1 MKVTPLEIRKK
12 TFEKVF
18 RGYDKDEVNAFLT
31 SLSQAWEKVMDE
43 NKELAIKLESAEK
56 EIAKLREIENSLFKT
71 LKTAEDTGAN
81 MIEQANK
88 TAELHMKETQMKADA
103 LMSESESKAR
113 SILEEAESG
122 ARALLDDLL
131 EEVKRIEE
139 NYGILQ
145 QQRDSMLREIK
156 NIADGFLEQ
165 VSKARD
171 DQGKYSID
179 DLVKRAKKVSKVN
192 YSFEAS
198 TTKSTTDSEP
208 TDTKNVSDNK
218 PAGGNNKEPA
228 ATDSDSG
235 EEGSFF
241 DHLD

>member
-12 TFEKVF
+12 SFEKEF
-18 RGYDKDEVNAFLT
+18 RGYDKDEVNAYLI

-43 NKELAIKLESAEK
+43 NKELTIKLQSAEK

-103 LMSESESKAR
+103 LMSESESRAR
-113 SILEEAESG
+113 SIMEEAEDN
-122 ARALLDDLL
+122 AREIL
-131 EEVKRIEE
+131 EGLHGEVKKIEE
-139 NYGILQ
+139 SYNQLQ
-145 QQRDSMLREIK
+145 QQRDNLLREIK

-165 VSKARD
+165 VAKARG
-171 DQGKYSID
+171 DQEKYSID
-179 DLVKRAKKVSKVN
+179 DIVKRAKKISKVN
-192 YSFEAS
+192 YSFEAAPGKPEPIDKPKETRPS
-198 TTKSTTDSEP
+198 PDHNNASAKAEP
-208 TDTKNVSDNK
+208 T
-218 PAGGNNKEPA
+218 A
-228 ATDSDSG
+228 

-241 DHLD
+241 DNLD

>member
-12 TFEKVF
+12 SFEKVF
-18 RGYDKDEVNAFLT
+18 RGYDKDEVNAFLV

-103 LMSESESKAR
+103 LMNESETKAR
-113 SILEEAESG
+113 SIMEESENN
-122 ARALLDDLL
+122 ARMILDELQG
-131 EEVKRIEE
+131 EVKRIEE
-139 NYGILQ
+139 SYNQLQ
-145 QQRDSMLREIK
+145 QQRDNLLREIK

-165 VSKARD
+165 VAKARGE
-171 DQGKYSID
+171 QEKYSIEEI
-179 DLVKRAKKVSKVN
+179 VKKAKKVTKVN
-192 YSFEAS
+192 YSFETAANNPVNPNSSDAS
-198 TTKSTTDSEP
+198 L
-208 TDTKNVSDNK
+208 KNQT
-218 PAGGNNKEPA
+218 GNNKAPA
-228 ATDSDSG
+228 KTGSG
-235 EEGSFF
+235 AKEEGSFF
-241 DHLD
+241 DNLD

>member
-12 TFEKVF
+12 SFEKVF
-18 RGYDKDEVNAFLT
+18 RGYDKDEVNAFLV

-88 TAELHMKETQMKADA
+88 TAELHMKETQMKSDA
-103 LMSESESKAR
+103 LMNESESRAK
-113 SILEEAESG
+113 SIMEEAESN
-122 ARALLDDLL
+122 ARTILDELQD
-131 EEVKRIEE
+131 EVKRIEE
-139 NYGILQ
+139 SYHQLQ
-145 QQRDSMLREIK
+145 QRRDNLLREIK
-156 NIADGFLEQ
+156 NIGDGFLEQ
-165 VSKARD
+165 VAKARGE
-171 DQGKYSID
+171 QAKYTID
-179 DLVKRAKKVSKVN
+179 DIVKKTKKIAKIN

-198 TTKSTTDSEP
+198 P
-208 TDTKNVSDNK
+208 NK
-218 PAGGNNKEPA
+218 PNEDPVGFALKHQTTNNKEPA
-228 ATDSDSG
+228 KTESNAR

-241 DHLD
+241 DNLD

>member
-18 RGYDKDEVNAFLT
+18 RGYDKDEVNAFLV

-43 NKELAIKLESAEK
+43 NKELNIKLDSAEK

-103 LMSESESKAR
+103 LMSESESKAK
-113 SILEEAESG
+113 SILEEAETN
-122 ARALLDDLL
+122 ARDIMEELQN
-131 EEVKRIEE
+131 EVKRIEE
-139 NYGILQ
+139 SYQQLQ
-145 QQRDSMLREIK
+145 QQRDILLRDIK

-165 VSKARD
+165 VAKARGD
-171 DQGKYSID
+171 NEKYSVDEIVKNAKKISKINYTFEAAPTRNTSE
-179 DLVKRAKKVSKVN
+179 DLVNDTPEIPINR
-192 YSFEAS
+192 
-198 TTKSTTDSEP
+198 KSTV
-208 TDTKNVSDNK
+208 TKQES
-218 PAGGNNKEPA
+218 
-228 ATDSDSG
+228 SSG
-235 EEGSFF
+235 EGSFF
-241 DHLD
+241 DNLD

>member
-12 TFEKVF
+12 SFEKVF
-18 RGYDKDEVNAFLT
+18 RGYDKDEVNAYLV
-31 SLSQAWEKVMDE
+31 SLSQAWEKVMDQ
-43 NKELAIKLESAEK
+43 NKELTIKLESAEK

-113 SILEEAESG
+113 SILEEAESN
-122 ARALLDDLL
+122 AREIMDSLQ
-131 EEVKRIEE
+131 EEVKKIEE
-139 NYGILQ
+139 SYNQLQ
-145 QQRDSMLREIK
+145 QQRDNLLREIK

-165 VSKARD
+165 VAKARG
-171 DQGKYSID
+171 DQNKYSIED
-179 DLVKRAKKVSKVN
+179 IVKKAKRISKVN
-192 YSFEAS
+192 YSFEAAPGKPDQKEVSSNAS
-198 TTKSTTDSEP
+198 TDPAGESKADHSSATPNAEP
-208 TDTKNVSDNK
+208 TK
-218 PAGGNNKEPA
+218 
-228 ATDSDSG
+228 

-241 DHLD
+241 DNLD

>member
-12 TFEKVF
+12 SFEKVF
-18 RGYDKDEVNAFLT
+18 RGYDKDEVNAYLV

-43 NKELAIKLESAEK
+43 NKELTIKLDAAEK
-56 EIAKLREIENSLFKT
+56 EITKLREIENSLFKT

-113 SILEEAESG
+113 SILEEAESN
-122 ARALLDDLL
+122 ARHILDSLQG
-131 EEVKRIEE
+131 EVKKIEE
-139 NYGILQ
+139 SYRQLQ
-145 QQRDSMLREIK
+145 QQRDNLLREVK

-165 VSKARD
+165 VTRARGEQD
-171 DQGKYSID
+171 KYSID
-179 DLVKRAKKVSKVN
+179 EIVKKAKKISRAN
-192 YSFEAS
+192 YSFEAMGGSTEQKEEPATDEPEVDGRTPDRNKVAPGAES
-198 TTKSTTDSEP
+198 TT
-208 TDTKNVSDNK
+208 
-218 PAGGNNKEPA
+218 
-228 ATDSDSG
+228 

-241 DHLD
+241 DNLD

>member
-12 TFEKVF
+12 SFEKEF
-18 RGYDKDEVNAFLT
+18 RGYNKDEVNAFLV

-43 NKELAIKLESAEK
+43 NKELSIKLEAAEK

-113 SILEEAESG
+113 STLEEAESN
-122 ARALLDDLL
+122 ARQILDELQG
-131 EEVKRIEE
+131 EVKNIEE
-139 NYGILQ
+139 NYHQLQ
-145 QQRDSMLREIK
+145 QQRDNLLREIK

-165 VSKARD
+165 VSKAKGD
-171 DQGKYSID
+171 KEKYSIED
-179 DLVKRAKKVSKVN
+179 IVTKTKKITKVS
-192 YSFEAS
+192 YAFEANPLTEVKESPIPTPKSVKDTTGESKSKPPRTES
-198 TTKSTTDSEP
+198 TK
-208 TDTKNVSDNK
+208 
-218 PAGGNNKEPA
+218 
-228 ATDSDSG
+228 

-241 DHLD
+241 DNLD

>member
-12 TFEKVF
+12 SFEKEF

-43 NKELAIKLESAEK
+43 NKELTIKLESAEK

-103 LMSESESKAR
+103 LLSESESRAR
-113 SILEEAESG
+113 SVMEEAEDN
-122 ARALLDDLL
+122 AREILDSLQI
-131 EEVKRIEE
+131 EVKRIEE
-139 NYGILQ
+139 SYHQLR
-145 QQRDSMLREIK
+145 QQRDNLLREIK
-156 NIADGFLEQ
+156 NTADGFLDQ
-165 VSKARD
+165 VAKAKG
-171 DQGKYSID
+171 DQDKYAID
-179 DLVKRAKKVSKVN
+179 DIVKRAKKISKVN
-192 YSFEAS
+192 YSFEATS
-198 TTKSTTDSEP
+198 NKSDVQSNPIAKPVNSNASSEHNKTAAKAGPTT
-208 TDTKNVSDNK
+208 
-218 PAGGNNKEPA
+218 
-228 ATDSDSG
+228 

-241 DHLD
+241 DNLD